1 MMQAD
6 TYKTIGIA
14 SSSAVYKE
22 KKSKFYGYAFPV
34 ADKSAIKISLE
45 QLRLEHPAAR
55 HICYAWC
62 IGVEQK
68 EFRASDDGEPHN
80 SAGQPILGQIR
91 AFDVTDVLVA
101 VVRYYGGTKLGVG
114 GLITAYKTTARF
126 ALENAEIR
134 KVEIREVYRLRCG
147 YENTGKVLH
156 IIDKNQWEILSR
168 EMTEHCELIVGVRIA
183 DIEKFEQQ
191 FNNSKN
197 ISFIRLEND

>member
-1 MMQAD
+1 MQSD
-6 TYKTIGIA
+6 TYKTIREA
-14 SSSAVYKE
+14 SASPVYKE

-34 ADKSAIKISLE
+34 TDKNTVTTRLE
-45 QLRLEHPAAR
+45 QLRLDHPAAR

-62 IGVEQK
+62 IGVDQK

-91 AFDVTDVLVA
+91 AFDVTDILVA

-114 GLITAYKTTARF
+114 GLITAYKWAARS

-134 KVEIREVYRLRCG
+134 KMEIREVYRLRCG

-156 IIDKNQWEILSR
+156 IIEKNQWEILSR
-168 EMTEHCELIVGVRIA
+168 EMTQHCELIVGVRVT
-183 DIEKFEQQ
+183 DVEKFELQ
-191 FNNSKN
+191 FNNSKT
-197 ISFIRLEND
+197 ISFVRLERD